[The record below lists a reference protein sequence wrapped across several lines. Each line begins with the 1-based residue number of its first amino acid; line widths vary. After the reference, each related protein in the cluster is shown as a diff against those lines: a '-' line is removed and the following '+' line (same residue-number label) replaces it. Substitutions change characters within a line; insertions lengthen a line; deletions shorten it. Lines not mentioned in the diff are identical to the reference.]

1 VDWEAEGLLEGL
13 EGEEREA
20 RADLLDQLC
29 EAGVPVEELKKAVE
43 DDRLALLPVEHV
55 LGGTDASYTR
65 REVAEKSGLS
75 EDLLAANWRA
85 LGLPEPE
92 PDEKA
97 FSEREVEAAKAIKQF
112 VDAGLPE
119 DGIIEVARVMGRG
132 LAQTADAVRQLVG
145 EAFIQPGDTER
156 DLGLRYADA
165 ADSLGPLLAPQL
177 EYVLNLH
184 LREWVRN
191 DVVGRAHLAA
201 GKLPGAEEVAI
212 CFADLTGFTK
222 LGERLP
228 PEEISALGAK
238 LADLVT
244 DVSSAPVRLIKEL
257 GDGVMLV
264 SPETEPLIDTALAL
278 VRAAGEQAEDFPDIH
293 AGLAH
298 GPALNRRGDWY
309 GRPVNMASRVCD
321 VARPASVLATAEVRQ
336 AAEDGYHWSSAG
348 RKRLKGMREPVRLFR
363 VRSADGQS
371 GRMD

>member
-1 VDWEAEGLLEGL
+1 MDWDAEGLLEGL
-13 EGEEREA
+13 DGEAREA
-20 RADLLDQLC
+20 RADLLDQLY
-29 EAGVPVEELKKAVE
+29 EAGVPVEELRKAVE
-43 DDRLALLPVEHV
+43 QDRLALLPVERV
-55 LGGTDASYTR
+55 LGGDDARYTR
-65 REVAEKSGLS
+65 REVAEKSGLP
-75 EDLLAANWRA
+75 EELLAANWRA

-119 DGIIEVARVMGRG
+119 EGIVEVARVMGRG

-145 EAFIQPGDTER
+145 EAFIRPGDTER
-156 DLGLRYADA
+156 DLGLRYAEA

-191 DVVGRAHLAA
+191 DVVGRAQLAA
-201 GKLPGAEEVAI
+201 GRLPGAEDMTV

-228 PEEISALGAK
+228 PEEISALGGK
-238 LADLVT
+238 LADMVT
-244 DVSSAPVRLIKEL
+244 DKAKPPVRLIKEL

-264 SPETEPLIDTALAL
+264 SPEPAPLVATALAL
-278 VRAAGEQAEDFPDIH
+278 VDEAAAQGAEFPDIH
-293 AGLAH
+293 AGLAL

-309 GRPVNMASRVCD
+309 GRPVNLASRVCD
-321 VARPASVLATAEVRQ
+321 VARPASVLATEEVRR
-336 AAEDGYHWSSAG
+336 AAENGYRWSPAG
-348 RKRLKGMREPVRLFR
+348 RKRLKGMREQVRLFR
-363 VRSADGQS
+363 VRSNE
-371 GRMD
+371 